1 MTSFLEKLLFPFAQS
16 FAATRGSQSPFITR
30 SKNQATQQ
38 PIIMKHRNSR
48 PRLLF
53 AAGLI
58 SLSLFPISANAAT
71 VAFAGVINNDAG
83 SQITEWKT
91 TATTKTLDA
100 DGDNEY
106 GTLAHLF
113 YGIEFKGQNTL
124 YTFDGSD
131 FQVGPFGGYA
141 TVDSPNGGADV
152 QVRTT
157 TNGGANDSNRVMFT
171 FTALVGSP
179 ASVRIGVA
187 TDGLDSAFYSSATIG
202 LREVGGSSFEYTM
215 TSTNAT
221 LDMAFFD
228 VTGITA
234 GDQFEV
240 FGDSGTGG
248 YATHQFI
255 TWDVIPEPSTAL
267 LGGLGALALLRR
279 RR

>member
-1 MTSFLEKLLFPFAQS
+1 MK
-16 FAATRGSQSPFITR
+16 
-30 SKNQATQQ
+30 SKTH
-38 PIIMKHRNSR
+38 PH
-48 PRLLF
+48 LLF

-83 SQITEWKT
+83 SEITQWKT
-91 TATTKTLDA
+91 VSTTKTLDA

-124 YTFDGSD
+124 YSFDGSD
-131 FQVGPFGGYA
+131 SQVGPFGGYA

-157 TNGGANDSNRVMFT
+157 TNGGGGGSDDVMFT

-179 ASVRIGVA
+179 ASVRIGIA
-187 TDGLDSAFYSSATIG
+187 TDGLNDGGYSSATIG
-202 LREVGGSSFEYTM
+202 LRQVGGSSFEYTM
-215 TSTNAT
+215 TNANTT
-221 LDMAFFD
+221 LEMVFFD

-234 GDQFEV
+234 GNQFEV
-240 FGDSGTGG
+240 FADAGAYG
-248 YATHQFI
+248 YTTHQFI
-255 TWDVIPEPSTAL
+255 TWDVIPEPSAAL